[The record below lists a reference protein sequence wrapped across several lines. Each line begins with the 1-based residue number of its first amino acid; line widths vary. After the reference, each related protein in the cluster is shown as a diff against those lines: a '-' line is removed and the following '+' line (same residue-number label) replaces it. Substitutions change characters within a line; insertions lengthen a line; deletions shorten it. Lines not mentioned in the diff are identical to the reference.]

1 MSIKRNELYIP
12 HQAIVFAQQDNIC
25 DFSLDKV
32 GYAYQNRESNIG
44 HEDALW
50 KSIQQMAVI
59 CYVKAAHMVRAIMSN
74 ALHMNRFVDLC
85 KKIVNMI

>member
-32 GYAYQNRESNIG
+32 GYAYQNRESNMRFG
-44 HEDALW
+44 NW

>member
-50 KSIQQMAVI
+50 ELEIHPK
-59 CYVKAAHMVRAIMSN
+59 
-74 ALHMNRFVDLC
+74 RFQGLTL
-85 KKIVNMI
+85 

>member
-50 KSIQQMAVI
+50 ELEI
-59 CYVKAAHMVRAIMSN
+59 
-74 ALHMNRFVDLC
+74 DL
-85 KKIVNMI
+85 

>member
-1 MSIKRNELYIP
+1 MLTK
-12 HQAIVFAQQDNIC
+12 IVRVT
-25 DFSLDKV
+25 LDMKMRF
-32 GYAYQNRESNIG
+32 GNWR
-44 HEDALW
+44 
-50 KSIQQMAVI
+50 SIQQMAVI